1 MTQDQI
7 NSMAKRVD
15 GMSLQPLNARRKQLL
30 QQNASRVRDDELLYW
45 LRQGDVNM
53 SQLNLNPQ
61 KKAIIDEYLQKWP
74 NPAEEEDWSIAS
86 GLAGNILADG
96 KVPTKDELI
105 GLRGI
110 LNGYY
115 DKWLTVPCA
124 SEHVAQ
130 AGVYL
135 KQIHTKIE
143 VIQEDE
149 WKELD
154 KHDSQALAKYEKDF
168 PGAHGNEIAK
178 YKKEIADWTK
188 AKKGNT
194 VKAIADY
201 ITQNSN
207 SHFIS
212 DAKEALLSL
221 FKLNLDA
228 DELLYCIKAGILNDE
243 EIVNGGLLG
252 EDDLK
257 FIKKPIPELANVNHA
272 ITGSKL
278 QCSDGATDVFFFGVP
293 ATGKSSILMGLT
305 CAGSS
310 SKTPYIDID
319 SAQEGS
325 KSYYLALKNYCEAG
339 VVFPGTPGN
348 FVITFQAVVHGGDGN
363 KELTHKVNLVEMA
376 GEDFLNKIALS
387 EQNEISFDSMGT
399 GAADLLGNNHYKALF
414 IIIDPTVDSI
424 GSTKQT
430 DIVKCLVDLFERN
443 LDVMK
448 KVKSIHF
455 IITKSDT
462 LQSTNAVGGYE
473 NVLKNYKPSVKKL
486 NELAQKKGL
495 SINKTT
501 NGWPVCYLFSL
512 GKFIGSGRFIY
523 DPAASYRLCAA
534 IGNATVPAR
543 EGGWFRKFLDFLN

>member
-15 GMSLQPLNARRKQLL
+15 GMSLQPLDARRKQLL
-30 QQNASRVRDDELLYW
+30 RQNAPRMKDEELLYW
-45 LRQGDVNM
+45 LRQGVVNM

-74 NPAEEEDWSIAS
+74 DPNEEKDWSIAS
-86 GLAGNILADG
+86 GLAGDILADA
-96 KVPTKDELI
+96 KVPTKDELV

-115 DKWLTVPCA
+115 NKWLTVPCA
-124 SEHVAQ
+124 SEHVTQ
-130 AGVYL
+130 AGDYL
-135 KQIHTKIE
+135 KQINTKIE

-149 WKELD
+149 WKGLD
-154 KHDSQALAKYEKDF
+154 KYDSQALAKYEKDF

-178 YKKEIADWTK
+178 YKKEIGDWTK
-188 AKKGNT
+188 AEKDNT

-201 ITQNSN
+201 ITQNSD
-207 SHFIS
+207 SYFIS

-221 FKLNLDA
+221 FKGNLDA

-252 EDDLK
+252 KDDLD
-257 FIKKPIPELANVNHA
+257 FIKRPILTLVDVNEA
-272 ITGSKL
+272 IQKSVL
-278 QCSDGATDVFFFGVP
+278 VCSDGATDVFFFGVP

-305 CAGSS
+305 RAGTS

-325 KSYYLALKNYCEAG
+325 KSYYLALKSYCDAG

-348 FVITFQAVVHGGDGN
+348 FVITFQAVVHGGD
-363 KELTHKVNLVEMA
+363 KLTHKVNLVEMA
-376 GEDFLNKIALS
+376 GEDFLNKIALNK
-387 EQNEISFDSMGT
+387 ENEIVFDSMGT
-399 GAADLLGNNHYKALF
+399 GAASLLGNNHYKAFF
-414 IIIDPTVDSI
+414 IIIDPTVDNI

-430 DIVKCLVDLFERN
+430 DIVKCLVDLFEKN

-462 LQSTNAVGGYE
+462 LQHTDAK
-473 NVLKNYKPSVKKL
+473 NVLKNYKPSVEKL